1 MTDHADILI
10 YGCDVAAGSKGQAFV
25 TALAAA
31 TGADIAASTN
41 STGAISRG
49 GDWVLESTTGAIETT
64 ALALASFDGLLTTA
78 PTIADSVTT
87 PRTTAEDTPL
97 VINGLTV
104 ADADNPA
111 SARATL
117 TVTGGTVTVNAAGGG
132 TITGNGTS
140 SITVTGSVAQINAR
154 MNGMSFTPA
163 LNQNTGIAVYAP
175 RVDISVSD
183 LTNTDGPT
191 VLSITNLDLTRF
203 HGHFELLH

>member
-1 MTDHADILI
+1 M
-10 YGCDVAAGSKGQAFV
+10 
-25 TALAAA
+25 
-31 TGADIAASTN
+31 
-41 STGAISRG
+41 
-49 GDWVLESTTGAIETT
+49 
-64 ALALASFDGLLTTA
+64 
-78 PTIADSVTT
+78 
-87 PRTTAEDTPL
+87 
-97 VINGLTV
+97 
-104 ADADNPA
+104 
-111 SARATL
+111 
-117 TVTGGTVTVNAAGGG
+117 TVTGGTVAVNAVGGEI
-132 TITGNGTS
+132 ITGNGTS